1 MLILFIILT
10 MVFSSYVIKTST
22 AEFEEQIDVQLRGIT
37 TQIDNTLRL
46 ADDIALQIAAN
57 YQIIDAFSELQ
68 EYHDEKNYF
77 VENTDVDYTIKQ
89 HLISYMLKQN
99 ILKRISLFNSN
110 QDITYVGKA
119 VDFGYL
125 KKDCPNP
132 DIFTDTQSYFADQ
145 KGKGSLFRVDSSDP
159 YMREISPTISVLREI
174 KNYQLI
180 PSECLGYAQVQIQID
195 SFARLGKLLGKETEC
210 FVLDQ
215 KNDHVLY
222 SFQSNRKE
230 SEIKTLL
237 RQTNN
242 LQGGLYC
249 KLWDSEK
256 YGIKVLIVSKNTGL
270 IHSLMSTFTWGI
282 FLLFSLI
289 TIMIL
294 AQKIII
300 QRTTEPI
307 VQMCEMLTGLQVD
320 KNLQE
325 IPLVI
330 CDETDELRQLNN
342 AFNELIKNLKL
353 SMEKEMASKV
363 NEIQCQMYAL
373 QTQMNPHFIH
383 NILTII
389 SAMSST
395 SECEKIPEICEK
407 LSSMIRYNISSSE
420 DFGNLNGEIL
430 HAENYLEL
438 MKIRYEDKFQ
448 YSMSYVGEI
457 QNCHLPKFIIQPL
470 LENCF
475 AHGFRNKEFPWQINI
490 QIYCTE
496 ECWEVQIQDNG
507 CGISPQ
513 ELENLKLELFK
524 MRSRDV
530 RMLMKEMKIGGLS
543 IKNVYI
549 RLYLTY
555 GNHML
560 FDIQSNPNGTCITV
574 GGNYENTCNGCGR

>member
-1 MLILFIILT
+1 MSLKIFNDI
-10 MVFSSYVIKTST
+10 
-22 AEFEEQIDVQLRGIT
+22 
-37 TQIDNTLRL
+37 
-46 ADDIALQIAAN
+46 IALLAN
-57 YQIIDAFSELQ
+57 ALRFYAL
-68 EYHDEKNYF
+68 KYF
-77 VENTDVDYTIKQ
+77 V
-89 HLISYMLKQN
+89 
-99 ILKRISLFNSN
+99 
-110 QDITYVGKA
+110 
-119 VDFGYL
+119 
-125 KKDCPNP
+125 
-132 DIFTDTQSYFADQ
+132 
-145 KGKGSLFRVDSSDP
+145 
-159 YMREISPTISVLREI
+159 
-174 KNYQLI
+174 
-180 PSECLGYAQVQIQID
+180 
-195 SFARLGKLLGKETEC
+195 
-210 FVLDQ
+210 
-215 KNDHVLY
+215 
-222 SFQSNRKE
+222 
-230 SEIKTLL
+230 
-237 RQTNN
+237 
-242 LQGGLYC
+242 
-249 KLWDSEK
+249 
-256 YGIKVLIVSKNTGL
+256 
-270 IHSLMSTFTWGI
+270 GI
-282 FLLFSLI
+282 FVQKEESRWKHVSILYIIGWAWTSAISLLFSSPAMNILSNITSLFLI
-289 TIMIL
+289 FFPYRIKKTKKCLAVFVIYVINALVDSIVIL
-294 AQKIII
+294 SLTKYTMGQPVNQVCECITSFALLFIAIII

-395 SECEKIPEICEK
+395 SEYEKIPEICEK

-420 DFGNLNGEIL
+420 DFGNLDGEIL

>member
-10 MVFSSYVIKTST
+10 MVFSSYIIKTST

-57 YQIIDAFSELQ
+57 YQIIDAFSGLQ
-68 EYHDEKNYF
+68 EYRDEKNYF

-125 KKDCPNP
+125 KKDCPDS
-132 DIFTDTQSYFADQ
+132 DIFTDTQSYFVDQ

-210 FVLDQ
+210 FILDQ

-222 SFQSNRKE
+222 SFQSDRKE

-242 LQGGLYC
+242 LRGGLYC

-256 YGIKVLIVSKNTGL
+256 YGIKILIVSKNTGL
-270 IHSLMSTFTWGI
+270 IHSLMSTFAWGI

-307 VQMCEMLTGLQVD
+307 VQMCEMLTGLQVN

-363 NEIQCQMYAL
+363 NEIRCQMYAL

-420 DFGNLNGEIL
+420 GFGNLDGEIL

-507 CGISPQ
+507 SGISPQ

>member
-1 MLILFIILT
+1 MKKYQFQKRILLRSIFIMLILFIILT

-57 YQIIDAFSELQ
+57 YQIIDAFSGLQ

-294 AQKIII
+294 AQKIKLYPGNREFFEVEEDIQFILENYYSEKELLKEFNFLLKDIFGIAMYDSGDKKII
-300 QRTTEPI
+300 A
-307 VQMCEMLTGLQVD
+307 L
-320 KNLQE
+320 K
-325 IPLVI
+325 
-330 CDETDELRQLNN
+330 
-342 AFNELIKNLKL
+342 IKNYLDEMFRTNITNQLLAARFGFVPSYIVSIFKTYYGLTPMDYLVKTRIDESKFLLTNSSLKI
-353 SMEKEMASKV
+353 KEVANEVGYEDSLYFSKV
-363 NEIQCQMYAL
+363 FKKITGVSPKEYIR
-373 QTQMNPHFIH
+373 
-383 NILTII
+383 
-389 SAMSST
+389 S
-395 SECEKIPEICEK
+395 EKID
-407 LSSMIRYNISSSE
+407 S
-420 DFGNLNGEIL
+420 
-430 HAENYLEL
+430 
-438 MKIRYEDKFQ
+438 
-448 YSMSYVGEI
+448 
-457 QNCHLPKFIIQPL
+457 
-470 LENCF
+470 
-475 AHGFRNKEFPWQINI
+475 
-490 QIYCTE
+490 
-496 ECWEVQIQDNG
+496 
-507 CGISPQ
+507 
-513 ELENLKLELFK
+513 
-524 MRSRDV
+524 
-530 RMLMKEMKIGGLS
+530 
-543 IKNVYI
+543 
-549 RLYLTY
+549 
-555 GNHML
+555 
-560 FDIQSNPNGTCITV
+560 
-574 GGNYENTCNGCGR
+574 

>member
-57 YQIIDAFSELQ
+57 YQIIDAFSGLE

-77 VENTDVDYTIKQ
+77 VENADVDYTIKQ

-125 KKDCPNP
+125 KKDCPNS
-132 DIFTDTQSYFADQ
+132 DIFTDTQSYFVDQ

-159 YMREISPTISVLREI
+159 YMRKISPTISVLREI

-195 SFARLGKLLGKETEC
+195 SFARLGKLLGNETEC
-210 FVLDQ
+210 FILDH

-222 SFQSNRKE
+222 SFQSDRKK
-230 SEIKTLL
+230 SEIKALL

-242 LQGGLYC
+242 LRGGLYC

-294 AQKIII
+294 AQKMII

-330 CDETDELRQLNN
+330 GDETDELRQLNN

-353 SMEKEMASKV
+353 SMDKEMASKV

-389 SAMSST
+389 SAMSNT

-420 DFGNLNGEIL
+420 DFGNLDGEIL

-530 RMLMKEMKIGGLS
+530 RMLMK
-543 IKNVYI
+543 
-549 RLYLTY
+549 
-555 GNHML
+555 
-560 FDIQSNPNGTCITV
+560 
-574 GGNYENTCNGCGR
+574 

>member
-1 MLILFIILT
+1 
-10 MVFSSYVIKTST
+10 
-22 AEFEEQIDVQLRGIT
+22 
-37 TQIDNTLRL
+37 
-46 ADDIALQIAAN
+46 
-57 YQIIDAFSELQ
+57 
-68 EYHDEKNYF
+68 
-77 VENTDVDYTIKQ
+77 
-89 HLISYMLKQN
+89 MLKQN

-125 KKDCPNP
+125 KKDCPNS
-132 DIFTDTQSYFADQ
+132 DIFTDTQSYFVDQ

-210 FVLDQ
+210 FILDQ
-215 KNDHVLY
+215 KNNHVLY
-222 SFQSNRKE
+222 SFKSDRKK

-242 LQGGLYC
+242 LRGGLYC

-420 DFGNLNGEIL
+420 DFGNLDGEIL

-448 YSMSYVGEI
+448 YSMSYIGEI

>member
-57 YQIIDAFSELQ
+57 YQIIDAFSGLQ

-395 SECEKIPEICEK
+395 SEYEKIPEICEK

-420 DFGNLNGEIL
+420 DFGNLDGEIL

-507 CGISPQ
+507 CGICEEDLKEILNKERKSIGVRNTNKRIHMIYGEKYGVTISSQ
-513 ELENLKLELFK
+513 LEEGT
-524 MRSRDV
+524 V
-530 RMLMKEMKIGGLS
+530 
-543 IKNVYI
+543 VTI
-549 RLYLTY
+549 RLPLKI
-555 GNHML
+555 NSKK
-560 FDIQSNPNGTCITV
+560 QS
-574 GGNYENTCNGCGR
+574 

>member
-57 YQIIDAFSELQ
+57 YQIIDAFSGLH

-125 KKDCPNP
+125 KKDCPNS
-132 DIFTDTQSYFADQ
+132 DIFTDTQSYFVDQ

-210 FVLDQ
+210 FILDQ
-215 KNDHVLY
+215 KNDHLLY
-222 SFQSNRKE
+222 SFQSDRKE

-420 DFGNLNGEIL
+420 DFGNLDGEIL